1 MVGVYFQKLSG
12 RQRMIGIVGLLIIL
26 AVVVIGIV
34 LQHDAEEAAPPAVV
48 LEMTLS
54 EAAHALGIKG
64 GDMAVELGLP
74 RETAKD
80 VPMSDLGVDDE
91 SLSHAVTHLLG
102 HTEETL
108 KYFLFAAL
116 SLWGFIFLVMIGR
129 PDKAS
134 MKEKKTWY
142 PRLGYIIP
150 LALAVIFCGFLLG
163 KSPNP
168 MEGVVKLLKSIF
180 GVRDTLLMDTAAFL
194 FFVGLAVIGNKLVCG
209 WACPFG
215 ALQELIYSIPVLKK
229 IKKKKPPFWVTNTV
243 RGVLFVV
250 AVLVMAG
257 LVGGAPGLSI
267 YHLVNPFNLFGLSF
281 ETWTILAVV
290 IGALVVGLF
299 FYRPFCQF
307 ICPFGFV
314 SWLAERVSLFRVR
327 VDHDACTECGACIRA
342 CPLTAAKA
350 RVEKTPFGAD
360 CFSCGRC
367 LNVCPTD
374 AIRYGWV
381 FSKKGE
387 ESGKVT
393 GKKQAV

>member
-1 MVGVYFQKLSG
+1 MAGAYFEKLSH
-12 RQRMIGIVGLLIIL
+12 RQRIIGVLGLLVILVIVAAGIVVQPDTEET
-26 AVVVIGIV
+26 APPEIV
-34 LQHDAEEAAPPAVV
+34 LG
-48 LEMTLS
+48 MTLS

-64 GDMAVELGLP
+64 GDMAAELGLP
-74 RETAKD
+74 RETPKHI
-80 VPMSDLGVDDE
+80 PMSELGIDE
-91 SLSHAVTHLLG
+91 ALLSRTVTHLLG

-129 PDKAS
+129 PDNATT
-134 MKEKKTWY
+134 KEKKSWY
-142 PRLGYIIP
+142 PRWGYLIP

-168 MEGVVKLLKSIF
+168 MEGVVKLLKEF
-180 GVRDTLLMDTAAFL
+180 AGVRDELLTDVSAFL

-215 ALQELIYSIPVLKK
+215 ALQELIYSIPFLKK
-229 IKKKKPPFWVTNTV
+229 IKKKKPPFWITNTV
-243 RGVLFVV
+243 RGGLFIA
-250 AVLVMAG
+250 AVLAMMGV
-257 LVGGAPGLSI
+257 VGGERVLSI
-267 YHLVNPFNLFGLSF
+267 YHQVNPFNLFGLSF
-281 ETWTILAVV
+281 ETWIILASV
-290 IGALVVGLF
+290 IVALVVSLF
-299 FYRPFCQF
+299 FYRPFCQL

-367 LNVCPTD
+367 LSVCPVD
-374 AIRYGWV
+374 AIEYGWV
-381 FSKKGE
+381 LSKKGGNASKGTDE
-387 ESGKVT
+387 G
-393 GKKQAV
+393 